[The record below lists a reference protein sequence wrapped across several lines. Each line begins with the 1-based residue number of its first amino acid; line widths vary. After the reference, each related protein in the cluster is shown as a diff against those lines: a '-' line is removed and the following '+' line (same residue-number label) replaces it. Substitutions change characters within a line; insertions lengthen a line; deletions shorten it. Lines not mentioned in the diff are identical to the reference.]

1 MGAQKIA
8 SRGGQNH
15 IVNRDTTGA
24 QYHQVFGE
32 YLW

>member
-1 MGAQKIA
+1 MRVQDFVKK
-8 SRGGQNH
+8 NVTT
-15 IVNRDTTGA
+15 VNRDATGA